1 MSAYRFLYPAG
12 HFGLTVVTFLITL
25 PLMQVIVVFLL
36 TTLAGIVGF
45 AEGVLAATVGIV
57 EGDIEGMAFAIEATI
72 FGELKWN
79 PDALNLNH

>member
-1 MSAYRFLYPAG
+1 M
-12 HFGLTVVTFLITL
+12 VKL
-25 PLMQVIVVFLL
+25 PLTQVMVAFLL
-36 TTLAGIVGF
+36 TKITGRVGF

-57 EGDIEGMAFAIEATI
+57 EGDIEGLAFAIEATI